1 MFLKKL
7 EEVSRF
13 LVVNEASSDEVCRFL
28 NFQIFNY
35 LESRAIYFAELTND
49 GCLQPAGDFGF
60 AKGAVDS
67 WGSFPLTVDM
77 PITAA
82 VRQDSLIHVKS
93 PDDMYE
99 KFPAMRQVDKIDHEW
114 ASILAIPVHAFGV
127 YTITSF
133 KQPELDEVHERFLR
147 TVGQLACA
155 ALIKHRL
162 LNRIKSRSSK
172 SIVSFAK
179 GQLTQRQDQIRKL
192 ILSGMTNVEI
202 AQEIGYSD
210 SLVRQETMAIYAAL
224 NVSGRKELLEN
235 SGGGGGG

>member
-28 NFQIFNY
+28 NFQVFNY

-49 GCLQPAGDFGF
+49 GCLQPAGEFGF
-60 AKGAVDS
+60 AKGAVES
-67 WGSFPLTVDM
+67 WGSFPLTVDIPM
-77 PITAA
+77 TAA
-82 VRQDSLIHVKS
+82 VRQDKLIHVKS
-93 PDDMYE
+93 PDDMYK
-99 KFPAMRQVDKIDHEW
+99 KFPVMKQIEKIDHDW
-114 ASILAIPVHAFGV
+114 ASILAIPVHGFGV

-147 TVGQLACA
+147 TVGQLACT

-162 LNRIKSRSSK
+162 LHRMKSKGSKTFSLTTSNR
-172 SIVSFAK
+172 
-179 GQLTQRQDQIRKL
+179 LTQRQDQIRKL
-192 ILSGMTNVEI
+192 ILRGMTNVEI

-224 NVSGRKELLEN
+224 NVSGRKELLEISKEVN
-235 SGGGGGG
+235 